1 MFFIVETLYYKQKFI
16 VRADGVME
24 AKRKTAHAL
33 AKMKINTTATE
44 LEVTEISAFLSD
56 KDVAQI

>member
-33 AKMKINTTATE
+33 AKNENKHN
-44 LEVTEISAFLSD
+44 SD
-56 KDVAQI
+56 RA